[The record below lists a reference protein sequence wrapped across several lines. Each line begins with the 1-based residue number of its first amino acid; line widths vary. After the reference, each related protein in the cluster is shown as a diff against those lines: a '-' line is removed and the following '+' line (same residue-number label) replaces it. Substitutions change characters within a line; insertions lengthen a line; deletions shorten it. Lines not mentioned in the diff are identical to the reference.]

1 MAASNNESRIRIH
14 RPETVPEDARVAHFD
29 ELSETAKERL
39 FTLVSGDTGRGRLD
53 LTTATELVQYDLVK
67 FTDYYRIDFA

>member
-1 MAASNNESRIRIH
+1 MPVSSKDSRIRIH

-29 ELSETAKERL
+29 ELSDPAKERL
-39 FTLVSGDTGRGRLD
+39 FSLVSAGAEQGRPD

-67 FTDYYRIDFA
+67 FTDYYRVDFA